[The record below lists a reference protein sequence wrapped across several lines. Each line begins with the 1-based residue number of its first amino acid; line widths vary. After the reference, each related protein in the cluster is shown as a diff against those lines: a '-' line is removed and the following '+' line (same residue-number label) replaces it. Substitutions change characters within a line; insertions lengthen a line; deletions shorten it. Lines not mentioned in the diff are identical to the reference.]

1 MHAVLCHSHANKA
14 YTHAHAHRVWKHF
27 FLYKDPKLLMKHLP
41 TSAVVSW
48 DSVSGSV
55 CAKLEYILLSVS
67 VFAVPQRTSLSTH
80 TLGVKLTKCPE
91 DLESLV
97 WSPAERLRPLE
108 DCSDPVSFLDFTDF
122 KTLSFSAVSR
132 KTSNRSFLCESI
144 S

>member
-1 MHAVLCHSHANKA
+1 
-14 YTHAHAHRVWKHF
+14 
-27 FLYKDPKLLMKHLP
+27 MKHLP

-80 TLGVKLTKCPE
+80 
-91 DLESLV
+91 
-97 WSPAERLRPLE
+97 
-108 DCSDPVSFLDFTDF
+108 FTDC
-122 KTLSFSAVSR
+122 KTLSFSAVSS
-132 KTSNRSFLCESI
+132 KTSNRSFLCHSI